1 MADEVCG
8 SYGAPVGAVEPVVEY
23 FLKSR
28 VGPPVDTL
36 VEGQQ
41 NDLQKYISVFGMFCL
56 SPIST

>member
-1 MADEVCG
+1 MCG

-41 NDLQKYISVFGMFCL
+41 NDLQKYISVFGMFCI